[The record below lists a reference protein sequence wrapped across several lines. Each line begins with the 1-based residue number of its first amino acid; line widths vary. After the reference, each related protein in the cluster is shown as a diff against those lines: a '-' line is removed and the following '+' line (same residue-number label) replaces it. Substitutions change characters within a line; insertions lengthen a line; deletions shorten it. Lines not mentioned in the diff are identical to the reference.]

1 MMPAVTPATI
11 SPPGAAVVVALDRKN
26 KQMDAAERR
35 QALTKTQL
43 FQALQPADLDA
54 ILARAMVRRAP
65 RGEVI
70 RRRGDPGSGMVIIV
84 SGRVRISLV
93 SEDGREV
100 TLTVLGPGEVLG
112 EMTLLDGGE
121 CSADATA
128 QEDSVLLTLE
138 RTQFLGLLRSNSDL
152 CLHLMSVLCQRL
164 RRSNAALEDM
174 ALLDLSTRLGR
185 LLLRLCGDY
194 GVACRGGTRIEVK
207 LSQKDLSS
215 LAGASREKVNRQL
228 RQWEQEGILGKDN
241 GRLLVIRPQA
251 LAPLD

>member
-1 MMPAVTPATI
+1 
-11 SPPGAAVVVALDRKN
+11 
-26 KQMDAAERR
+26 MDAAERR
-35 QALTKTQL
+35 QALAKTQL

-54 ILARAMVRRAP
+54 ILARAMVRRVL
-65 RGEVI
+65 RGEMI

-121 CSADATA
+121 VSADATA
-128 QEDSVLLTLE
+128 QEDCVLLTLE
-138 RTQFLGLLRSNSDL
+138 RTQFLRLLRLNSDL
-152 CLHLMSVLCQRL
+152 CLHLMAVLCQRL

-194 GVACRGGTRIEVK
+194 GVPSPRGTRIEVK

-215 LAGASREKVNRQL
+215 LAGASREKVNKQL
-228 RQWEQEGILGKDN
+228 RQWEQEGVLGKDN
-241 GRLLVIRPQA
+241 GRMVVIKPEA

>member
-1 MMPAVTPATI
+1 LKGK
-11 SPPGAAVVVALDRKN
+11 S
-26 KQMDAAERR
+26 MDSAERR
-35 QALTKTQL
+35 QALAKTQL

-54 ILARAMVRRAP
+54 ILARAIVKRVL
-65 RGEVI
+65 RGEMI
-70 RRRGDPGSGMVIIV
+70 RRRGDPGTGMVIIV

-112 EMTLLDGGE
+112 EMTLLDGGD

-128 QEDSVLLTLE
+128 QEDCVLLALE
-138 RTQFLGLLRSNSDL
+138 RTQFLRLLRSNSDL
-152 CLHLMSVLCQRL
+152 CLHLMDVLCQRL

-174 ALLDLSTRLGR
+174 ALLDLSARLGR
-185 LLLRLCGDY
+185 LLLRLCEDY
-194 GVACRGGTRIEVK
+194 GVKCPGGTRIEVK

-215 LAGASREKVNRQL
+215 LAGASREKVNKQL
-228 RQWEQEGILGKDN
+228 RQWELEGIIGKDS
-241 GRLLVIRPQA
+241 GRLMVVKPYA

>member
-1 MMPAVTPATI
+1 MA
-11 SPPGAAVVVALDRKN
+11 
-26 KQMDAAERR
+26 
-35 QALTKTQL
+35 
-43 FQALQPADLDA
+43 
-54 ILARAMVRRAP
+54 
-65 RGEVI
+65 
-70 RRRGDPGSGMVIIV
+70 IIV

-128 QEDSVLLTLE
+128 QEDCVLLALE
-138 RTQFLGLLRSNSDL
+138 RAQFQRLLRSNSEL
-152 CLHLMSVLCQRL
+152 CLHLLAVLCQRL

-194 GVACRGGTRIEVK
+194 GVASSGGTRIEVK

-228 RQWEQEGILGKDN
+228 RQWESNGILGKDG
-241 GRLLVIRPQA
+241 GRLLIIKPEA

>member
-1 MMPAVTPATI
+1 
-11 SPPGAAVVVALDRKN
+11 
-26 KQMDAAERR
+26 MDSAERR
-35 QALTKTQL
+35 LALAKTQL

-54 ILARAMVRRAP
+54 ILARAVVKRVL
-65 RGEVI
+65 RGEMI
-70 RRRGDPGSGMVIIV
+70 RRRGDPGTGMVIIV

-128 QEDSVLLTLE
+128 QEDCVLLALE
-138 RTQFLGLLRSNSDL
+138 RTQFLRLLRSNSDL
-152 CLHLMSVLCQRL
+152 CLHLMAVLCQRL

-185 LLLRLCGDY
+185 LLLRLCNDY
-194 GVACRGGTRIEVK
+194 GAESPKGTRIEVK

-215 LAGASREKVNRQL
+215 LAGASREKVNKQL
-228 RQWEQEGILGKDN
+228 RQWEQEGIIGKDN
-241 GRLLVIRPQA
+241 GRLLVMKPNA
-251 LAPLD
+251 LSPLD

>member
-1 MMPAVTPATI
+1 
-11 SPPGAAVVVALDRKN
+11 
-26 KQMDAAERR
+26 MDAATRR
-35 QALTKTQL
+35 RALTGTQI
-43 FQALQPADLDA
+43 FQSLQPVELNAV
-54 ILARAMVRRAP
+54 LARATQRRIA
-65 RGEVI
+65 RGEII
-70 RRRGDPGSGMVIIV
+70 RRRGDPGTGMVIIV

-128 QEDSVLLTLE
+128 QEDCNLLMID
-138 RTQFLGLLRSNSDL
+138 RVQFLRLLQSNSEV
-152 CLHLMSVLCQRL
+152 CLQLMSMLFQRL
-164 RRSNAALEDM
+164 RRANVALEDM

-185 LLLRLCGDY
+185 LLLRLSGDY
-194 GVACRGGTRIEVK
+194 GVVTPRGTRIEVK

-228 RQWEQEGILGKDN
+228 RQWEQDGIIGKDN
-241 GRLLVIRPQA
+241 GRLLILKPYA

>member
-1 MMPAVTPATI
+1 
-11 SPPGAAVVVALDRKN
+11 
-26 KQMDAAERR
+26 MDVAERR
-35 QALTKTQL
+35 GALARTQI
-43 FQALQPADLDA
+43 FQSLQPAELDVV
-54 ILARAMVRRAP
+54 LARATPRRIA

-70 RRRGDPGSGMVIIV
+70 RRRGDPGTGMVVIV

-100 TLTVLGPGEVLG
+100 TVTVLGPGEVLG

-121 CSADATA
+121 SSADATA
-128 QEDSVLLTLE
+128 QEDCVLLTIE
-138 RTQFLGLLRSNSDL
+138 RTQFLRLLKSNSEL
-152 CLHLMSVLCQRL
+152 CLQLMSILSERL
-164 RRSNAALEDM
+164 RRANAALGDM

-185 LLLRLCGDY
+185 LLLRLSGDY
-194 GVACRGGTRIEVK
+194 GVATPRGTRIEVR

-228 RQWEQEGILGKDN
+228 RQWEQEGIVGRDN
-241 GRLLVIRPQA
+241 GRLLILKPQA

>member
-1 MMPAVTPATI
+1 
-11 SPPGAAVVVALDRKN
+11 
-26 KQMDAAERR
+26 MDAAERR
-35 QALTKTQL
+35 QALTKTLL
-43 FQALQPADLDA
+43 FQALQPSDLDA
-54 ILARAMVRRAP
+54 ILARAMVRRVL
-65 RGEVI
+65 RGEMI

-100 TLTVLGPGEVLG
+100 TLTVLGPGDVLG

-128 QEDSVLLTLE
+128 QEDCVLLALE
-138 RTQFLGLLRSNSDL
+138 RTQFLRLLRSNSDL

-194 GVACRGGTRIEVK
+194 GVASPRGTRIEVK

-215 LAGASREKVNRQL
+215 LAGASREKVNKQL

-241 GRLLVIRPQA
+241 GRLLVMKPQA

>member
-1 MMPAVTPATI
+1 
-11 SPPGAAVVVALDRKN
+11 
-26 KQMDAAERR
+26 MDAAERR
-35 QALTKTQL
+35 QALSKTQL
-43 FQALQPADLDA
+43 FKALQPADLDA
-54 ILARAMVRRAP
+54 ILARAMVRRVL

-70 RRRGDPGSGMVIIV
+70 RRRGDPGSGMAIIV

-128 QEDSVLLTLE
+128 QEDCVLLALE
-138 RTQFLGLLRSNSDL
+138 RTQFQRLLRSNSEL
-152 CLHLMSVLCQRL
+152 CLHLMAVLCQRL

-194 GVACRGGTRIEVK
+194 GVASPGGTRIEVK

-228 RQWEQEGILGKDN
+228 RQWESEGILGKDG
-241 GRLLVIRPQA
+241 GRLLIMRPEA

>member
-1 MMPAVTPATI
+1 
-11 SPPGAAVVVALDRKN
+11 
-26 KQMDAAERR
+26 MDAAERR
-35 QALTKTQL
+35 QALSKTQL
-43 FQALQPADLDA
+43 FKALQPADLDA
-54 ILARAMVRRAP
+54 VLARAVVRRVR

-70 RRRGDPGSGMVIIV
+70 RRRGDPGSGMAIIV

-128 QEDSVLLTLE
+128 QEDCVLLALE
-138 RTQFLGLLRSNSDL
+138 RTQFLRLLRSNSEL
-152 CLHLMSVLCQRL
+152 CLHLMEVLCQRL

-194 GVACRGGTRIEVK
+194 GVASPGGTRIEVK

-228 RQWEQEGILGKDN
+228 RQWELDGIVGKDG
-241 GRLLVIRPQA
+241 GRLLIMKPEA

>member
-1 MMPAVTPATI
+1 M
-11 SPPGAAVVVALDRKN
+11 
-26 KQMDAAERR
+26 MDAAARR
-35 QALTKTQL
+35 RALTKTQM
-43 FQALQPADLDA
+43 FQSLQPAELEA
-54 ILARAMVRRAP
+54 VLARATPRRIA
-65 RGEVI
+65 RGEII
-70 RRRGDPGSGMVIIV
+70 RRRGDPGTGMVIIV

-128 QEDSVLLTLE
+128 QEDCILLMID
-138 RTQFLGLLRSNSDL
+138 RMQFLRLLQSSSAL
-152 CLHLMSVLCQRL
+152 CLQLISMLFQRL
-164 RRSNAALEDM
+164 RRANVALEDM

-185 LLLRLCGDY
+185 LLLRLSGDY
-194 GVACRGGTRIEVK
+194 GVVTPRGTRIEVK

-228 RQWEQEGILGKDN
+228 RQWEQDGIIGKDN
-241 GRLLVIRPQA
+241 GRLLILKPHA

>member
-1 MMPAVTPATI
+1 
-11 SPPGAAVVVALDRKN
+11 
-26 KQMDAAERR
+26 MDSAERR
-35 QALTKTQL
+35 QALAKTQL

-54 ILARAMVRRAP
+54 ILARAMVKRVL
-65 RGEVI
+65 RGEMI
-70 RRRGDPGSGMVIIV
+70 RRRGDPGTGMVIIV

-128 QEDSVLLTLE
+128 QEDCVLLALE
-138 RTQFLGLLRSNSDL
+138 RTQFLRLLRANSDL

-185 LLLRLCGDY
+185 LLLRLCNDY
-194 GVACRGGTRIEVK
+194 GAASPNGTRIEVK

-215 LAGASREKVNRQL
+215 LAGASREKVNKQL
-228 RQWEQEGILGKDN
+228 RQWEQEGIIGKDN
-241 GRLLVIRPQA
+241 GRLLVMKPNA

>member
-1 MMPAVTPATI
+1 
-11 SPPGAAVVVALDRKN
+11 
-26 KQMDAAERR
+26 MDAAERR
-35 QALTKTQL
+35 QALAKTQL
-43 FQALQPADLDA
+43 FQALQPNDLDT
-54 ILARAMVRRAP
+54 ILARAMVKRVL
-65 RGEVI
+65 RGEMI
-70 RRRGDPGSGMVIIV
+70 RRRGDPGTGMVIIV

-93 SEDGREV
+93 SEGGREV

-128 QEDSVLLTLE
+128 QEDCVLLALE
-138 RTQFLGLLRSNSDL
+138 RTAFLRLLRSNSDL

-185 LLLRLCGDY
+185 LLLRLCEDY
-194 GVACRGGTRIEVK
+194 GVTCLGGTRIEVK

-215 LAGASREKVNRQL
+215 LAGASREKVNKQL
-228 RQWEQEGILGKDN
+228 RQWEQEGIIGKDN
-241 GRLLVIRPQA
+241 GRLLVVNPHA

>member
-1 MMPAVTPATI
+1 
-11 SPPGAAVVVALDRKN
+11 
-26 KQMDAAERR
+26 MDASARR
-35 QALTKTQL
+35 QALTRTQI
-43 FQALQPADLDA
+43 FQSLEPAEIDA
-54 ILARAMVRRAP
+54 VLARAAVRRIA

-70 RRRGDPGSGMVIIV
+70 RRRGDPGTGMVVIV

-100 TLTVLGPGEVLG
+100 TLTMLGPGEVLG

-128 QEDSVLLTLE
+128 QEDCVLLTIE
-138 RTQFLGLLRSNSDL
+138 RTQFLRLLRSNSDL
-152 CLHLMSVLCQRL
+152 CLHLLAVLFQRL
-164 RRSNAALEDM
+164 RRANAALEDM
-174 ALLDLSTRLGR
+174 ALLDLPTRLGR
-185 LLLRLCGDY
+185 LLLRLSGDY
-194 GVACRGGTRIEVK
+194 GVTGPRGTRIEVK

-228 RQWEQEGILGKDN
+228 RQWEDEGIIGKDG
-241 GRLLVIRPQA
+241 GRLLIMKPQA

>member
-1 MMPAVTPATI
+1 
-11 SPPGAAVVVALDRKN
+11 
-26 KQMDAAERR
+26 MDASARR
-35 QALTKTQL
+35 QALTRTQI
-43 FQALQPADLDA
+43 FQSLQPEELDA
-54 ILARAMVRRAP
+54 VLARAAVRRIV

-70 RRRGDPGSGMVIIV
+70 RRRGDPGTGMVVIV

-100 TLTVLGPGEVLG
+100 TLTMLGPGEVLG

-128 QEDSVLLTLE
+128 QEDCVLLTIE
-138 RTQFLGLLRSNSDL
+138 RTQFLRLLRSNADL
-152 CLHLMSVLCQRL
+152 CLHLLTVLFQRL
-164 RRSNAALEDM
+164 RRANAALEDM
-174 ALLDLSTRLGR
+174 ALLDLPTRLGR
-185 LLLRLCGDY
+185 LLLRLSGDY
-194 GVACRGGTRIEVK
+194 GVAAPRGTRIEVK

-228 RQWEQEGILGKDN
+228 RQWEEDGIIGKDA
-241 GRLLVIRPQA
+241 GRLLIMRPQA

>member
-1 MMPAVTPATI
+1 
-11 SPPGAAVVVALDRKN
+11 
-26 KQMDAAERR
+26 MDAAERR
-35 QALTKTQL
+35 QALSKTQL
-43 FQALQPADLDA
+43 FKALQPADLDA
-54 ILARAMVRRAP
+54 VLARAVVRRVR

-70 RRRGDPGSGMVIIV
+70 RRRGDPGSGMAIIV

-112 EMTLLDGGE
+112 EMTLLDGGD

-128 QEDSVLLTLE
+128 QEDCVLLALE
-138 RTQFLGLLRSNSDL
+138 RTQFLRLLRSNSEL
-152 CLHLMSVLCQRL
+152 CLHLMEVLCQRL

-194 GVACRGGTRIEVK
+194 GVASPGGTRIEVK

-228 RQWEQEGILGKDN
+228 RQWELDGIVGKDG
-241 GRLLVIRPQA
+241 GRLLIMKPEA

>member
-1 MMPAVTPATI
+1 LK
-11 SPPGAAVVVALDRKN
+11 GK
-26 KQMDAAERR
+26 KMDSEERR
-35 QALTKTQL
+35 QALAKTQL

-54 ILARAMVRRAP
+54 MLARAMVKRVL
-65 RGEVI
+65 RGEII
-70 RRRGDPGSGMVIIV
+70 RRRGDPGTSMVIIV
-84 SGRVRISLV
+84 SGRVRISLI

-128 QEDSVLLTLE
+128 QEDCVLLALE
-138 RTQFLGLLRSNSDL
+138 RTQFLRLLRSNSDL

-185 LLLRLCGDY
+185 LLLRLCNDY
-194 GVACRGGTRIEVK
+194 GVAAQKGTRIEVK

-215 LAGASREKVNRQL
+215 LAGASREKVNKQL
-228 RQWEQEGILGKDN
+228 RQWEQEGIIGKDN
-241 GRLLVIRPQA
+241 GRLLVMKPLA

>member
-1 MMPAVTPATI
+1 
-11 SPPGAAVVVALDRKN
+11 
-26 KQMDAAERR
+26 MDAAARR
-35 QALTKTQL
+35 RALTGTQI
-43 FQALQPADLDA
+43 FQSLQPAELEA
-54 ILARAMVRRAP
+54 VLARATPRRIA
-65 RGEVI
+65 RGEII
-70 RRRGDPGSGMVIIV
+70 RRRGDAGTGMAIIV
-84 SGRVRISLV
+84 NGRVRISLV

-128 QEDSVLLTLE
+128 QEDCTLLMIERMQFLRLLKSNSELCLQLLSVL
-138 RTQFLGLLRSNSDL
+138 F
-152 CLHLMSVLCQRL
+152 QRL
-164 RRSNAALEDM
+164 RRANMALEDM

-185 LLLRLCGDY
+185 LLLRLSGDY
-194 GVACRGGTRIEVK
+194 GIVTPRGTRIEVK

-228 RQWEQEGILGKDN
+228 RQWEQDGIIGKDN
-241 GRLLVIRPQA
+241 GRLLILKPQA

>member
-1 MMPAVTPATI
+1 
-11 SPPGAAVVVALDRKN
+11 
-26 KQMDAAERR
+26 MDSAERR
-35 QALTKTQL
+35 LALAKTQL

-54 ILARAMVRRAP
+54 ILARALVKRVL
-65 RGEVI
+65 RGEMI
-70 RRRGDPGSGMVIIV
+70 RRRGDPGTGMVIIV

-128 QEDSVLLTLE
+128 QEDCVLLALE
-138 RTQFLGLLRSNSDL
+138 RTQFLRLLRSNSDL
-152 CLHLMSVLCQRL
+152 CLHLMAVLCQRL

-185 LLLRLCGDY
+185 LLLRLCNDY
-194 GVACRGGTRIEVK
+194 GAESPKGTRIEVR

-215 LAGASREKVNRQL
+215 LAGASREKVNKQL
-228 RQWEQEGILGKDN
+228 RQWEREGIIGKDN
-241 GRLLVIRPQA
+241 GRLLVMKPHA

>member
-1 MMPAVTPATI
+1 
-11 SPPGAAVVVALDRKN
+11 
-26 KQMDAAERR
+26 MDSAERR
-35 QALTKTQL
+35 QALAKTQL

-54 ILARAMVRRAP
+54 ILARAAVKRVL
-65 RGEVI
+65 RGEMF
-70 RRRGDPGSGMVIIV
+70 RRRGDPGAGMVIIV

-128 QEDSVLLTLE
+128 QEDCVLLALE
-138 RTQFLGLLRSNSDL
+138 RTQFLRLLRSNSDL
-152 CLHLMSVLCQRL
+152 CLHLMDVLCQRL
-164 RRSNAALEDM
+164 RRSNAALGDM
-174 ALLDLSTRLGR
+174 ALLDLSARLGR
-185 LLLRLCGDY
+185 LLLRLCEDY
-194 GVACRGGTRIEVK
+194 GVKCPGGTRIEVK

-215 LAGASREKVNRQL
+215 LAGASREKVNKQL
-228 RQWEQEGILGKDN
+228 RQWELEGIIGKDS
-241 GRLLVIRPQA
+241 GRLMVVKPHA